1 MRKVRF
7 SRLILRPGALAL
19 ETVFGVLILVVATL
33 LPVHA
38 EAQSKT
44 LSTTVQI
51 LSKREYLTGSLVELG
66 VTSPEPDYPQRKIY
80 TWTPPIK
87 NIDSAS
93 LPVVYFLHGWP
104 GSPLSMIAGT
114 TAQLL
119 KLFQTGTKPFIAAFP
134 DGNAKTHVDSEWAD
148 SSDTKAMVETWLT
161 TNAITAVEGSRV
173 RSRSER
179 AIVGFSMGGYGAAII
194 ALHHPELFSQVVTL
208 AGYFLVDDLTAA
220 FTGPG
225 KIAYQNPN
233 NFMVAAKKLRWFIA
247 EAKDDFTTP
256 IHGEMAR
263 WSKKLTALKIPVT
276 TSSPFGGHSFAFVG
290 SEMLIFG
297 KWFSWPAASPASPFP
312 NTPNTP
318 TTPTTPAAET
328 SPATSSPV
336 ASSTP

>member
-19 ETVFGVLILVVATL
+19 EAISGVLILLVATL

-38 EAQSKT
+38 AAPSKT
-44 LSTTVQI
+44 STTTIQI
-51 LSKREYLTGSLVELG
+51 LSKREYLTGSLVEIA
-66 VTSPEPDYPQRKIY
+66 VTSPEPDYPLRKIY

-93 LPVVYFLHGWP
+93 LPVVYLLHGWP
-104 GSPLSMIAGT
+104 GSPLSMIAGVT
-114 TAQLL
+114 TQLL
-119 KLFQTGTKPFIAAFP
+119 KLFQTGTRPFIAAFP

-148 SSDTKAMVETWLT
+148 SSDSKAMIETWLT

-179 AIVGFSMGGYGAAII
+179 AIAGFSMGGYGAAII
-194 ALHHPELFSQVVTL
+194 ALHHPDLYSQVVTL

-220 FTGPG
+220 FKGPA

-233 NFMVAAKKLRWFIA
+233 NFMAAAKKLRWYVA

-256 IHGEMAR
+256 IRGEMAR
-263 WSKKLTALKIPVT
+263 WSKKLTALKIPVM

-290 SEMLIFG
+290 SEALIFG
-297 KWFSWPAASPASPFP
+297 KWFIWPPAPLMSPSPSASTSPA
-312 NTPNTP
+312 
-318 TTPTTPAAET
+318 TPATET
-328 SPATSSPV
+328 SPASSSPL